1 MNYII
6 FTGFVQAVLAVAF
19 LANFK
24 KKDTG
29 DYLLIIL
36 LAGIA
41 VHFATKFII
50 FNTLK
55 NTAVIFRMH
64 TCVQFGYGPLVYLH
78 ARKLQDPEFI
88 PAKKWYL
95 FIPLIIAVTLY
106 ACVFFGMS
114 QLPAQATI
122 ILDFYNK
129 TSFAPIVLS
138 HIIYGSVTPA
148 PQKIAARLKV
158 CLVLL
163 GFLEIL
169 LFICGNLNPDYNIYC
184 RCAIYLLLAILPVI
198 IIMNKI
204 SMYSTD
210 NAAQNAILSSTPK
223 EARRT
228 AVATEIYEDVFN
240 KLEELLQQK
249 HLYKDEDLSL
259 EKLCTEAGLNRHH
272 VSETLNVFAKK
283 SFYQYINE
291 YRIKEVLRLLDEN
304 NKKARLLTIAYDSG
318 FKTKASFN
326 QYFKKITGITPTE
339 YLKQK
344 AV

>member
-1 MNYII
+1 
-6 FTGFVQAVLAVAF
+6 
-19 LANFK
+19 
-24 KKDTG
+24 
-29 DYLLIIL
+29 
-36 LAGIA
+36 
-41 VHFATKFII
+41 
-50 FNTLK
+50 
-55 NTAVIFRMH
+55 
-64 TCVQFGYGPLVYLH
+64 
-78 ARKLQDPEFI
+78 
-88 PAKKWYL
+88 
-95 FIPLIIAVTLY
+95 
-106 ACVFFGMS
+106 
-114 QLPAQATI
+114 
-122 ILDFYNK
+122 
-129 TSFAPIVLS
+129 
-138 HIIYGSVTPA
+138 
-148 PQKIAARLKV
+148 
-158 CLVLL
+158 
-163 GFLEIL
+163 
-169 LFICGNLNPDYNIYC
+169 
-184 RCAIYLLLAILPVI
+184 
-198 IIMNKI
+198 MNKI
-204 SMYSTD
+204 STYST
-210 NAAQNAILSSTPK
+210 NYATQNAILSSTPK

-304 NKKARLLTIAYDSG
+304 HKKARLLTIAYDSG